1 MQQEDIIIVSGLPR
15 SGTSLMMQLL
25 QAGGIPLVCDG
36 KRAADTFNP
45 RGYFEYEAVKSL
57 ATDNSWVEQA
67 QGKALKVLYHLLKSL
82 PETLCYK
89 VIFMQR
95 PLNEV
100 MQSQDRMLAG
110 LGRDDIAPASAELA
124 MTFAQQLDETLNWAS
139 EQSYIELWQC
149 DYPQLIEGPTHTLQ
163 ELARFLKTELSLEAL
178 KQTIEPNLYRVQ
190 AHT

>member
-1 MQQEDIIIVSGLPR
+1 MHQEDIIVVSGLPR

-25 QAGGIPLVCDG
+25 QAGGIVLVCDD
-36 KRAADTFNP
+36 KRAADDFNP
-45 RGYFEYEAVKSL
+45 RGYFEYEAVKGL

-67 QGKALKVLYHLLKSL
+67 QGKALKVLYHLLKHL
-82 PETLCYK
+82 PENLHYK

-124 MTFAQQLDETLNWAS
+124 LTFACQIDDILCWVSQQKHMD
-139 EQSYIELWQC
+139 LWQC
-149 DYPQLIEGPTHTLQ
+149 DYPHLIESPTRALQ
-163 ELARFLKTELSLEAL
+163 ELAHFLETEFSLETL
-178 KQTIEPNLYRVQ
+178 KQTIDPNLYTVRTN
-190 AHT
+190 A

>member
-1 MQQEDIIIVSGLPR
+1 MHQEDIIIVSGLPR

-25 QAGGIPLVCDG
+25 QAGGIPLVCDD
-36 KRAADTFNP
+36 KRAADDFNP

-57 ATDNSWVEQA
+57 ATDNSWVKQA
-67 QGKALKVLYHLLKSL
+67 QGKAIKVLYHLLKAL
-82 PETLCYK
+82 PETLHYK

-124 MTFAQQLDETLNWAS
+124 MTFAQQLDDTLSWAS

-149 DYPQLIEGPTHTLQ
+149 DYPQLIENPTHTLQ
-163 ELARFLKTELSLEAL
+163 ELAHFLETELSLETL
-178 KQTIEPNLYRVQ
+178 KQSIEPNLYRVQ

>member
-1 MQQEDIIIVSGLPR
+1 
-15 SGTSLMMQLL
+15 
-25 QAGGIPLVCDG
+25 
-36 KRAADTFNP
+36 
-45 RGYFEYEAVKSL
+45 VKSL
-57 ATDNSWVEQA
+57 ATDNSWVKQA
-67 QGKALKVLYHLLKSL
+67 QGKAIKVLYHLLKAL
-82 PETLCYK
+82 PETLHYK

-124 MTFAQQLDETLNWAS
+124 MTFAQQLDDTLSWAS

-163 ELARFLKTELSLEAL
+163 ELARFLETELSLETL

-190 AHT
+190 THT